1 MIEYE
6 IAYIIS
12 AFTGLLLYREETGR
26 KINEDTFTELF
37 YTLSIRGI
45 SAECTNADILL

>member
-6 IAYIIS
+6 IAYIVS
-12 AFTGLLLYREETGR
+12 AFTGLLLYWEETDR

-37 YTLSIRGI
+37 YTLSIRGL
-45 SAECTNADILL
+45 SEQCTNADILL